1 MAATPGHQKTGLA
14 CFAPH
19 AALVELPT
27 DLRTLTALYRIAH
40 LAGTRNEPE
49 AVLHAILD
57 IVIEAV
63 GGASGD
69 ISLVNP
75 DTGQLEVEM
84 SFAHGD
90 ATDDELKMRL
100 GQGITGWAAFHGQ
113 PQNVPDVSL
122 DPRYVRFRD
131 HVRSE
136 MVAPMISENG
146 QVMGVINVD
155 GDKVNAFSEK
165 DFRRLLVL
173 TQEATRVLMRH
184 WELQNLTGKANQLSS
199 LVTIGQSLV
208 SQLEPEELLHTV
220 ARDAREI
227 MGVRACGLFLHD
239 PEAKT
244 LRLVSYDGP
253 TPDLRPTD
261 ALPLESCMVA
271 ACVNNRKT
279 VEFGNVQTADF
290 RDVSDLPREP
300 GLRSMLATPLLIDR
314 EVMGV
319 IVVFSGNTRRFN
331 NDEKRLLSALSSLGA
346 VALQNSRL
354 YTRVFQS
361 EAQLRKN
368 EQLTTLGLLAAEIA
382 HEIRNPLTVLKLLF
396 GTLKLEFAAGDPRTT
411 DARVIR
417 EKLNELEAIVSRV
430 LNFAKA
436 PSSLHSRWNVT
447 DIVDDTLVL
456 IRLKLAQSKITL
468 DFERPPEP
476 LIVDVHKGQLQQ
488 VLLNLLLNATQ
499 AMPKGGQITIK
510 TVVEDRAEAGRQLSI
525 NVADTGPGIAAEHRE
540 RIFDSF
546 LSGRP
551 DGTGLGLAI
560 AKRILVSHHGDLI
573 LRRTGP
579 AGTTMSIVLPL
590 A

>member
-1 MAATPGHQKTGLA
+1 MLPG
-14 CFAPH
+14 
-19 AALVELPT
+19 VDLPT
-27 DLRTLTALYRIAH
+27 EPRALKAMYRIAH
-40 LAGTRNEPE
+40 LAGTRDEPRT
-49 AVLHAILD
+49 VLRTILEV
-57 IVIEAV
+57 VIEAV
-63 GGASGD
+63 GGVSGD
-69 ISLVNP
+69 VSLVNP
-75 DTGQLEVEM
+75 DTGQLEVELAN
-84 SFAHGD
+84 SRGD
-90 ATDDELKMRL
+90 ATDDDLKMRL
-100 GQGITGWAAFHGQ
+100 GQGITGWVAFHGE
-113 PQNVPDVSL
+113 PQHVPDVSQ
-122 DPRYVRFRD
+122 DPRYVKLRD

-136 MVAPMISENG
+136 IVAPMIADNG

-155 GDKVNAFSEK
+155 GEEVDAFSEA
-165 DFRRLLVL
+165 DFELLLIL
-173 TQEATRVLMRH
+173 TREATRVMTRH
-184 WELQNLTGKANQLSS
+184 WEHQNLSGKARQLES
-199 LVTIGQSLV
+199 LITIGQSLV
-208 SQLEPEELLHTV
+208 SQLEPEELLRTV
-220 ARDAREI
+220 ARDARQI
-227 MGVRACGLFLHD
+227 IGVRACGLYLHD
-239 PEAKT
+239 PDAKT
-244 LRLVSYDGP
+244 VRLVAYDGP
-253 TPDLRPTD
+253 TPDVQPVE
-261 ALPLESCMVA
+261 ALPLDSCLVA
-271 ACVNNRKT
+271 SCVHTRKSL
-279 VEFGNVQTADF
+279 EFSNVQAPEF
-290 RDVSDLPREP
+290 VDVSDLPREP

-319 IVVFSGNTRRFN
+319 IAVFTGNVHRFN

-346 VALQNSRL
+346 VALQNARL

-396 GTLKLEFAAGDPRTT
+396 STLKLEFAEGDPRAT

-417 EKLNELEAIVSRV
+417 EKLNELEGIVSRV

-436 PSSLHSRWNVT
+436 PSSLHSRWNVA
-447 DIVDDTLVL
+447 DIVDDTLLL
-456 IRLKLAQSKITL
+456 IRLKLAQSKINL
-468 DFERPPEP
+468 RFERPAEP
-476 LIVDVHKGQLQQ
+476 LVVDVHKGQLQQ

-499 AMPKGGQITIK
+499 AMPKGGKIIIT
-510 TVVEDRAEAGRQLSI
+510 TELENRGDSGRQVSI
-525 NVADTGPGIAAEHRE
+525 NVTDTGPGIDADLRE